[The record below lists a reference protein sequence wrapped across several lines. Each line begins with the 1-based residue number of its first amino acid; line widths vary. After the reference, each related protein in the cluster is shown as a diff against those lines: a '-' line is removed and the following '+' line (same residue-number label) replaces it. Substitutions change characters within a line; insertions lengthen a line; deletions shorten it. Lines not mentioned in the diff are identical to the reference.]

1 MRKIRI
7 GTRLAIGTS
16 LLIAFLVGVGVLGI
30 RGMATMD
37 ELNDEITKELWPHA
51 RAAQLLADGAMEMSR
66 SGDEIL
72 LAGDDAA
79 RRKADARMDESRR
92 HAEDALGRLER
103 LARDDG
109 ERRTIAEGRR
119 LVSEAAPRFAR
130 VRQIAEAGDREGA
143 I

>member
-66 SGDEIL
+66 AGDELL
-72 LAGDDAA
+72 LAADDAGRANATDHMA
-79 RRKADARMDESRR
+79 RSRRDAEEALAQLEKLARDGDERRALADAR
-92 HAEDALGRLER
+92 
-103 LARDDG
+103 
-109 ERRTIAEGRR
+109 R
-119 LVSEAAPRFAR
+119 LVE
-130 VRQIAEAGDREGA
+130 EAGPRY
-143 I
+143 